1 MNSLLL
7 FLIVFALLALRQNM
21 VLILLVS
28 AAFIQVV
35 YGNGTVVF
43 VAEDLWT
50 AMDNHALLAIPM
62 YLVVGNL
69 IARGSIAV
77 HLVEVFKSVTDWMP
91 GGLGV
96 ATILACAC
104 FSAISGSS
112 AATLIAIGSV
122 MYPALKDA
130 GYSSQFAIGSVTSA
144 GTLGILIPPSIPL
157 IIYGLVTDTRVAD
170 LFLAGVLPG
179 TLLVIIFAVQSIFT
193 NREVTRGTFS
203 ARRLIASFRNGFFAI
218 LTPIFL
224 LGGIYSGVFSPT
236 EGAAFAV
243 VYAASVEL
251 LIYRSFGVSDLF
263 DVMKSSAAMLGTLM
277 PIVAVALMLK
287 SFLASE
293 GLPDAFAGWI
303 LNIFDS
309 KVAIL
314 LVLNLALLIIGCLI
328 DVVSAILLLAPM
340 MLAVGAMIG
349 VNPVHLGIIMVVNL
363 EIGLLTPPV
372 GLNLLIASRSF
383 EQRVSSVAMSVLPF
397 VLLMLV
403 VLMVV
408 TFVPWLSLALI
419 E

>member
-1 MNSLLL
+1 MTSLLL
-7 FLIVFALLALRQNM
+7 FLIVFTLLALRQSM

-28 AAFIQVV
+28 AAFVQVV
-35 YGNGTVVF
+35 YGNGTVLYV
-43 VAEDLWT
+43 VEDLWT

-62 YLVVGNL
+62 YLFVGNL
-69 IARGSIAV
+69 MARGSIAG
-77 HLVEVFKSVTDWMP
+77 HLVEVFRSATDWMP

-96 ATILACAC
+96 AAILACAC

-122 MYPALKDA
+122 MYPALRNA

-157 IIYGLVTDTRVAD
+157 IVYGLVTDTSVAD

-179 TLLVIIFAVQSIFT
+179 LLLALVFVAYSVIT
-193 NREVTRGTFS
+193 NREVARGTFS
-203 ARRLIASFRNGFFAI
+203 FRRLIASFQNGFFAI
-218 LTPIFL
+218 LTPVIL
-224 LGGIYSGVFSPT
+224 MGGIYSGVFSPT
-236 EGAAFAV
+236 EAAAVAV
-243 VYAASVEL
+243 VYAAAVEV
-251 LIYRSFGVSDLF
+251 LIYRSFGFAGLF
-263 DVMKSSAAMLGTLM
+263 EIMTSSVVMLGTLM

-293 GLPDAFAGWI
+293 GLPDAFAD
-303 LNIFDS
+303 LVQDTFQS
-309 KVAIL
+309 KIAIL
-314 LVLNLALLIIGCLI
+314 LALNLALLIIGCLI

-340 MLAVGAMIG
+340 MLAVGAVIG

-383 EQRVSSVAMSVLPF
+383 KERVSKVAISVLPF
-397 VLLMLV
+397 VLLMLA

-408 TFVPWLSLALI
+408 TFVPWLSLAFTV
-419 E
+419 

>member
-7 FLIVFALLALRQNM
+7 FLIVFTLLALRQNM

-28 AAFIQVV
+28 AAYVQVV
-35 YGNGTVVF
+35 YGNGTVLYV
-43 VAEDLWT
+43 VEDLWT

-69 IARGSIAV
+69 IARGSIAD
-77 HLVEVFKSVTDWMP
+77 HLVEVFRSATDWMP

-130 GYSSQFAIGSVTSA
+130 GYSSRFAIGSVTSA

-157 IIYGLVTDTRVAD
+157 IVYGLVTDTSVAD

-179 TLLVIIFAVQSIFT
+179 ILLALIFAVYSVVT
-193 NREVTRGTFS
+193 NREVARGTFS
-203 ARRLIASFRNGFFAI
+203 SRRLIASFHNGFFAI
-218 LTPIFL
+218 LAPVIL

-236 EGAAFAV
+236 EAAAVAV
-243 VYAASVEL
+243 VYTAAVEV
-251 LIYRSFGVSDLF
+251 LIYRSFGFAGLF
-263 DVMKSSAAMLGTLM
+263 EIMKSSVLMLGTLM

-293 GLPDAFAGWI
+293 GLPDALADWVQDLFE
-303 LNIFDS
+303 S

-314 LVLNLALLIIGCLI
+314 LALNLTLLIIGCLI

-340 MLAVGAMIG
+340 MLAVGTAIG

-383 EQRVSSVAMSVLPF
+383 GERVSSVAFSVWPF
-397 VLLMLV
+397 VLLMLI

-419 E
+419 V

>member
-7 FLIVFALLALRQNM
+7 LFIVLVLLALRQNM
-21 VLILLVS
+21 VLILLV
-28 AAFIQVV
+28 AAAYVQVV
-35 YGNGTVVF
+35 YGNGTILYVV
-43 VAEDLWT
+43 EDLWT

-69 IARGSIAV
+69 IARGSIAD
-77 HLVEVFKSVTDWMP
+77 HLVEVFKSATDWMP

-96 ATILACAC
+96 ATILACAF

-130 GYSSQFAIGSVTSA
+130 GYSSRFAIGSVTSS

-157 IIYGLVTDTRVAD
+157 IVYGLVTDTSVAD

-179 TLLVIIFAVQSIFT
+179 ILLVIIFAVHSIFT

-203 ARRLIASFRNGFFAI
+203 SRRLIASFQNGFCAI
-218 LTPIFL
+218 LTPIIL

-236 EGAAFAV
+236 EAAAFAV
-243 VYAASVEL
+243 VYAASVEV
-251 LIYRSFGVSDLF
+251 LIYRSFGFSGLF
-263 DVMKSSAAMLGTLM
+263 DVMKSSVVMLGTLM

-293 GLPDAFAGWI
+293 GLPDAFAEWV

-314 LVLNLALLIIGCLI
+314 LVLNLALLIIGCLV
-328 DVVSAILLLAPM
+328 DVVSAILLFAPM
-340 MLAVGAMIG
+340 MLAVGTAIG
-349 VNPVHLGIIMVVNL
+349 VNPAHLGIIVVVNL
-363 EIGLLTPPV
+363 EIGLLTPPL

-383 EQRVSSVAMSVLPF
+383 KERVSSVAMSVLPF

>member
-1 MNSLLL
+1 MNLLLL
-7 FLIVFALLALRQNM
+7 FLIVFTLLALRQNM

-28 AAFIQVV
+28 AAYVQVV
-35 YGNGTVVF
+35 YGNGTVLYV
-43 VAEDLWT
+43 VEDLWT

-69 IARGSIAV
+69 IARGSIAG
-77 HLVEVFKSVTDWMP
+77 HLVEVFKSATDWMP

-130 GYSSQFAIGSVTSA
+130 GYSSRFAIGSVTSA

-157 IIYGLVTDTRVAD
+157 ILYGLVTDTSVAD

-179 TLLVIIFAVQSIFT
+179 ILLALIFAVYSVVT
-193 NREVTRGTFS
+193 NREMARGTFS
-203 ARRLIASFRNGFFAI
+203 SRRLITSFHNGFFAI
-218 LTPIFL
+218 LAPVLL
-224 LGGIYSGVFSPT
+224 LGGIYSGVFSPIQ
-236 EGAAFAV
+236 AAAVAV
-243 VYAASVEL
+243 VYTAAVEV
-251 LIYRSFGVSDLF
+251 LIYRSFGLAGLF
-263 DVMKSSAAMLGTLM
+263 EIMKSSVVMLGTLM

-293 GLPDAFAGWI
+293 GLPDAFADWVQ
-303 LNIFDS
+303 NIFES

-314 LVLNLALLIIGCLI
+314 LALNLALLITGCLI
-328 DVVSAILLLAPM
+328 DVVSAILLLAPV
-340 MLAVGAMIG
+340 MLAVGTAVG

-383 EQRVSSVAMSVLPF
+383 GERVSSIAMSVLPF

-408 TFVPWLSLALI
+408 TFVPWLSLVLI